1 MSLTRSQQEAVAA
14 RGNVLVVAGAG
25 TGKTRTLVERCL
37 DCLVS
42 ERPRASLE
50 ELLVVTFTEAAAA
63 EMRQRIRARIEEER
77 ARDPREMHWEE
88 QAALFETA
96 HIGTIHSFCF
106 ELVRA
111 HFYELELDPQL
122 SILPEEEARLLAE
135 ETLDQ
140 VLRTHYAGSGP
151 ADEAIRQLIQTQARG
166 ADQPIRALVL
176 RLHRYTQALP
186 DPAGWLRLQLDAFA
200 NPEPAQWREWLR
212 EALED
217 WRQRA
222 APGLAKSAVANDVAA
237 ECTRIISALP
247 AGPSLAAAATALTAV
262 LAAGENCPNGK
273 KKRWVKPLAA
283 FFEECRFLTS
293 VLPGANS
300 PDPLHE
306 DWEWVRGQ
314 MTVLLNLAGEFAAAF
329 TEAKRELGVL
339 DFQDLEQ
346 YALRLLWDA
355 KTNQPTGVAQ
365 QWRQQLR
372 FIFVD
377 EYQDI
382 NSAQDRIIQALS
394 RDGADANRF
403 LVGDVKQSIY
413 RFRLANPYIFQRYV
427 ETWRRGEGRVI
438 PLQDNFRS
446 RKGIL
451 DFVNSVAEHLMH
463 RDLGGIEYDQEARL
477 HYGVREG
484 SPETQTLPTQPGE
497 PAKAAPLIEVLLR
510 IKGNGLEE
518 EDAEAPNGE
527 LAGELP
533 DLEEAA
539 KEARVV
545 GLRLLALR
553 AAQCPVRDEQQACFR
568 ALEWRDV
575 SILLRAPSG
584 KAESYAKEFARL
596 NIPLQV
602 ARGGFYESLEITDL
616 LSLLQVLDNP
626 LQDLPLLALLRSP
639 LVGLTLD
646 ELAQIRMSA
655 RHTSFWA
662 ALVRWKAAESPKSQV
677 QSPKSEST
685 VHGPQSTVGAGSQVQ
700 CPESKVEEGGG
711 KDAPGGAAQTLEE
724 KVSLFLDRVARWRG
738 MARQLA
744 LSQCLEALLAET
756 HYGDWASMQPRGE
769 QRAANIKRLLLL
781 AQRFDQLQRQG
792 LFRFLRF
799 VEAQRRAE
807 TEPELAAV
815 TVENAVRLM
824 SIHQS
829 KGLEFPVV
837 VLADLGKPF
846 NDSDLRS
853 AIILDERY
861 GLCPQIKP
869 PHTGRRYPSLPHWL
883 AARRQKRELLGE
895 ELRLLYVAMTRA
907 KELLILSGSV
917 SQTSYDTTWSPDGGT
932 APLALDRARCF
943 ADWLGAWF
951 RANIPARFP
960 SSGKNEL
967 VRWTIQDDRALLS
980 APETAVPPEGVALET
995 PEADPGIWQELE
1007 QRFARTYPFTTSTR
1021 LPTKSSVSALR
1032 RGAVSGEDEPRWSVP
1047 STKPQFSSGPKAKA
1061 VDIGTAHHRFL
1072 QFVCLERTGNERD
1085 LKQEAER
1092 LAQQG
1097 AFRRDDLPL
1106 LDFKAIAAFWNS
1118 PLGCRIREQSASVK
1132 RELPFTF
1139 RIAAAEL
1146 ASLIDEEPA
1155 AVAPDDFV
1163 VVQGIADLAVLLP
1176 GEIWLVDFKTDRTGS
1191 DEQPQGK
1198 GYEQQLK
1205 LYARGLSQ
1213 IFGRPVT
1220 QAWLHYLSAGESVPV
1235 ALP

>member
-42 ERPRASLE
+42 GRPRVSIE

-77 ARDPREMHWEE
+77 ARDPHDLHWEE
-88 QAALFETA
+88 QSALFETA

-122 SILPEEEARLLAE
+122 SILPEEETRLLAE
-135 ETLDQ
+135 ETLDPL
-140 VLRTHYAGSGP
+140 LRAHYANPS
-151 ADEAIRQLIQTQARG
+151 EASEAVRKLIQAQTRG
-166 ADQPIRALVL
+166 SDQPIRGLVL
-176 RLHRYTQALP
+176 RLHRYAQALP
-186 DPAGWLRLQLDAFA
+186 DPAGWLRLQLETFA
-200 NPEPAQWREWLR
+200 NPEPAQWRDWLR

-217 WRQRA
+217 WRVPA
-222 APGLAKSAVANDVAA
+222 ALALAPVAAANDLAA
-237 ECTRIISALP
+237 ECARAISAWP
-247 AGPSLAAAATALTAV
+247 PGPSLAAAAETLSAV
-262 LAAGENCPNGK
+262 LAAEKNCPNGK
-273 KKRWVKPLAA
+273 KKHWVKPLAG
-283 FFEECRFLTS
+283 FFEECRFLAS
-293 VLPGANS
+293 LLPGTHTS
-300 PDPLHE
+300 DPLRE
-306 DWEWVRGQ
+306 DWEWVRLQ
-314 MTVLLNLAGEFAAAF
+314 MTALLNLAGEFAAAF

-346 YALRLLWDA
+346 FALRLLWDL
-355 KTNQPTGVAQ
+355 KTNQPTRVAQ

-382 NSAQDRIIQALS
+382 NAAQDRIIQSLS

-413 RFRLANPYIFQRYV
+413 RFRLANPHIFQRYI
-427 ETWRRGEGRVI
+427 EHWRQSEGRVI

-451 DFVNSVAEHLMH
+451 DFVNSVAGHLMH
-463 RDLGGIEYDQEARL
+463 RELGGIEYDQEARL
-477 HYGVREG
+477 HYGEREG
-484 SPETQTLPTQPGE
+484 EKPGE
-497 PAKAAPLIEVLLR
+497 SSLPSGTREPENPHPAVELLLR
-510 IKGNGLEE
+510 IKGNGSDEE
-518 EDAEAPNGE
+518 EGAPNGE
-527 LAGELP
+527 PAGDLAE
-533 DLEEAA
+533 LEEAA
-539 KEARVV
+539 KEARAV
-545 GLRLLALR
+545 GLRLLTLQ
-553 AAQCPVRDEQQACFR
+553 AAKYPVWDEQQGCARPF
-568 ALEWRDV
+568 EWRDA
-575 SILLRAPSG
+575 SILLRAPSR

-602 ARGGFYESLEITDL
+602 ARGGFYETLEIADL

-646 ELAQIRMSA
+646 ELAQIRMAA
-655 RHTSFWA
+655 RHTSFWT
-662 ALVRWKAAESPKSQV
+662 ALVRWKAAQISNFKVPSPKPQVPSIKSEVQLEFKV
-677 QSPKSEST
+677 QSPE
-685 VHGPQSTVGAGSQVQ
+685 P
-700 CPESKVEEGGG
+700 KVE
-711 KDAPGGAAQTLEE
+711 DGAAESLEQ
-724 KVSLFLDRVARWRG
+724 KVSLFLERVAHWRG

-744 LSQCLEALLAET
+744 LSQCLDALLAET
-756 HYGDWASMQPRGE
+756 HYGEWVAMQPRGA
-769 QRAANIKRLLLL
+769 QRSANIKRLLLV

-799 VEAQRRAE
+799 VEAQQRAE
-807 TEPELAAV
+807 TEPELAAAN
-815 TVENAVRLM
+815 VENAIRLM

-846 NDSDLRS
+846 NDSDLKA
-853 AIILDERY
+853 AIILDEQY

-917 SQTSYDTTWSPDGGT
+917 SQASYDTVWAPD
-932 APLALDRARCF
+932 AEALPPALDRARCF
-943 ADWLGAWF
+943 ADWLGAWY
-951 RANIPARFP
+951 RTHVSANGARE
-960 SSGKNEL
+960 GENEL
-967 VRWTIQDDRALLS
+967 LRWTILDDSALVS
-980 APETAVPPEGVALET
+980 MPETGPVSQDAASGTREV
-995 PEADPGIWQELE
+995 DPTIWQALE
-1007 QRFARTYPFTTSTR
+1007 QRFATAYPFTTSTR
-1021 LPTKSSVSALR
+1021 LPAKSTVSTLR
-1032 RGAVSGEDEPRWSVP
+1032 RQAVAGDAEPEWSAPWV
-1047 STKPQFSSGPKAKA
+1047 KPKFSSKAPVKA

-1072 QFVCLERTGNERD
+1072 QFVNLERTTDEQQ

-1097 AFRRDDLPL
+1097 AFRRDDVPL
-1106 LDFKAIAAFWNS
+1106 LDFKAMAGFWNS
-1118 PLGCRIREQSASVK
+1118 SLGCRIREHSAWVK

-1139 RIAAAEL
+1139 RVGAAEV
-1146 ASLIDEEPA
+1146 ASLVGEPPA

-1176 GEIWLVDFKTDRTGS
+1176 SEIWLVDFKTDRIGS
-1191 DEQPQGK
+1191 EEQVAAK
-1198 GYEQQLK
+1198 GYDQQLK
-1205 LYARGLSQ
+1205 LYARGLAQ

-1220 QAWLHYLSAGESVPV
+1220 EAWLHYLSAGKSVAV